1 MRHRWRIAGA
11 YWFTWQDALRPD
23 PHCGFC
29 QGAGL
34 FRLGGGAKPA
44 WAAYRKVAAAAT
56 G

>member
-11 YWFTWQDALRPD
+11 YWFTWQDAPKPD

-34 FRLGGGAKPA
+34 FRLDGHAKPA
-44 WAAYRKVAAAAT
+44 WAAYRRVVAGAT